1 MSGWSGAW
9 RIVGAGVAFL
19 LVLTGTAGSAAA
31 VVRVRAAAPGPSAI
45 ETSGLAASGRWESS
59 LGAEI
64 LVPAE
69 WNENDLGCL
78 STNHPSIV
86 RYPRLEFACASEE
99 QPTKEV
105 AILADTAAD
114 DPGVVGRAVE
124 VDGVPAVRSEWRKD
138 DGRYAGTIDVPSRGV
153 AVAVR
158 TLDAT
163 LTTGILDSF
172 RLVPVDHA
180 GCPERRPPEAAP
192 VNLGAPATFVPAEPS
207 AVVVCA
213 YHTGNAY
220 STVDGRLRASW
231 TATGADAVHLAELM
245 NAAPAGANPDPSA
258 QVCTPQAPG
267 GLDAI
272 LLVRTNGPTATV
284 RVTFSSCTG
293 RGLVN
298 GSARARVTMTL
309 VRAIMAGIGGF
320 TLRTEL
326 PD

>member
-1 MSGWSGAW
+1 
-9 RIVGAGVAFL
+9 
-19 LVLTGTAGSAAA
+19 
-31 VVRVRAAAPGPSAI
+31 
-45 ETSGLAASGRWESS
+45 
-59 LGAEI
+59 
-64 LVPAE
+64 
-69 WNENDLGCL
+69 
-78 STNHPSIV
+78 V

-105 AILADTAAD
+105 AILADIAAD
-114 DPGVVGRAVE
+114 DPGVMGRAVE

-153 AVAVR
+153 AVTVR

-172 RLVPVDHA
+172 RLVPVDHD
-180 GCPERRPPEAAP
+180 GCPERRPLEAAP
-192 VNLGAPATFVPAEPS
+192 VNPGEPATFVPADPTT
-207 AVVVCA
+207 VVVCA

-245 NAAPAGANPDPSA
+245 NAAPPGANPDPSPE
-258 QVCTPQAPG
+258 VCTSEAPAG
-267 GLDAI
+267 ADAI
-272 LLVRTNGPTATV
+272 LLVHASGPTATV

-293 RGLVN
+293 LGLVN
-298 GSARARVTMTL
+298 GSARAQVTMTL
-309 VRAIMAGIGGF
+309 VWAIMAGIGGF
-320 TLRTEL
+320 TLRMEL